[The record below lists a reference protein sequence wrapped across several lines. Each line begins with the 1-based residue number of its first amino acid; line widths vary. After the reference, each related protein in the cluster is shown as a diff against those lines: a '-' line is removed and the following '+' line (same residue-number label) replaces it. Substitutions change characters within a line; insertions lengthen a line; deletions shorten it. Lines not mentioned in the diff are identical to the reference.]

1 MWRNK
6 ALQKTKVFQVTTRK
20 RIQRIYLFFTAF
32 KTFPQPKI
40 IAKDI

>member
-6 ALQKTKVFQVTTRK
+6 ALHKTKVFQVTTRK
-20 RIQRIYLFFTAF
+20 RIFIYFLLL

-40 IAKDI
+40 IAKNI